1 MGVTTASKAPELEIV
16 DIPISK
22 IKITNRMRKT
32 DDNNIEDL
40 CQSISEIGLLHS
52 IAVAKQGDEYV
63 LLSGLHRVKAMQK
76 LGKVTIPASVR
87 EDDDLIN
94 QLVQLEENIVRK
106 NNNAIEEANAIV
118 LREQILIKLGRKAV
132 VGNNQYTE
140 DKITN
145 EDLAKQLGYTRRTY
159 SYKKSVANL
168 HPEVMDMLGETKF
181 ANNMMD
187 MHKLQKLPD
196 YLQLEVARLLVSGEC
211 KTFRRSWVVA
221 HLKHNQS
228 RWDDDIQNVKDELG
242 LPKSVQRWDRQKNK
256 LNDLCQYVSH
266 NEQAAVNKV
275 VGKFG
280 TNEIKNYSMLPEMS
294 NWFINYFSNEGDLV
308 LDNFMG
314 RGTNIIAAAYNNR
327 KVIGYDLSPLNCEL
341 VYTACKDLI
350 ATEDDNLTI
359 HNSCGV
365 DMVEYAGSENII
377 DLALLDP
384 PYYGAEDYNS
394 NDARDLCYIKDIKSF
409 NDRFRVSMLNLKR
422 LIKPSDWTTKVFR
435 PIIIKCGSV
444 RRGDKGLINMATEIE
459 NIGRDIGLILHDTI
473 VNELRSATQHYNV
486 GRCIKNR
493 YTIKTHET
501 SLVFVKYGLA
511 S

>member
-1 MGVTTASKAPELEIV
+1 
-16 DIPISK
+16 
-22 IKITNRMRKT
+22 
-32 DDNNIEDL
+32 
-40 CQSISEIGLLHS
+40 
-52 IAVAKQGDEYV
+52 
-63 LLSGLHRVKAMQK
+63 
-76 LGKVTIPASVR
+76 
-87 EDDDLIN
+87 
-94 QLVQLEENIVRK
+94 
-106 NNNAIEEANAIV
+106 
-118 LREQILIKLGRKAV
+118 
-132 VGNNQYTE
+132 
-140 DKITN
+140 
-145 EDLAKQLGYTRRTY
+145 
-159 SYKKSVANL
+159 
-168 HPEVMDMLGETKF
+168 
-181 ANNMMD
+181 
-187 MHKLQKLPD
+187 
-196 YLQLEVARLLVSGEC
+196 
-211 KTFRRSWVVA
+211 
-221 HLKHNQS
+221 
-228 RWDDDIQNVKDELG
+228 
-242 LPKSVQRWDRQKNK
+242 
-256 LNDLCQYVSH
+256 
-266 NEQAAVNKV
+266 
-275 VGKFG
+275 
-280 TNEIKNYSMLPEMS
+280 
-294 NWFINYFSNEGDLV
+294 
-308 LDNFMG
+308 MG

-365 DMVEYAGSENII
+365 DMVEYAGAENII